1 MRVCI
6 VPGSFDPFT
15 LGHLDVVKRA
25 AKLFDKVY
33 VAIMVNSQKKGC
45 FDFAQRK
52 RIAELSC
59 AGLESVDVITADGLL
74 CDLARGLGA
83 CAVVKGVRDAQDS
96 TYEINM
102 ARMNSFIH
110 KNFETVLLPASP
122 ELSFLSSTF
131 VRDLIRYEKPL
142 DGALHPDAVAYVS
155 VI

>member
-1 MRVCI
+1 MTYILNKNIALRSWWRV
-6 VPGSFDPFT
+6 PYAYY
-15 LGHLDVVKRA
+15 R
-25 AKLFDKVY
+25 
-33 VAIMVNSQKKGC
+33 
-45 FDFAQRK
+45 
-52 RIAELSC
+52 
-59 AGLESVDVITADGLL
+59 
-74 CDLARGLGA
+74 
-83 CAVVKGVRDAQDS
+83 KGVRDAQDS